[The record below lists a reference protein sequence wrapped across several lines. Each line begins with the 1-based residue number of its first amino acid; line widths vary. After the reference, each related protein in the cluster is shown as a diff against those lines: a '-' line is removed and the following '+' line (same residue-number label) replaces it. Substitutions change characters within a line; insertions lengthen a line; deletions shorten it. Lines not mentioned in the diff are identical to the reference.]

1 MAWYNDYGNKG
12 EKEMSKEIKVETVE
26 TPKEDK
32 QEIKILGKLPIN
44 EVFNIVDGK
53 VVKHNKK

>member
-1 MAWYNDYGNKG
+1 MAWYNDYGKRG
-12 EKEMSKEIKVETVE
+12 EKEMSKEIKVETV
-26 TPKEDK
+26 KEDK

-53 VVKHNKK
+53 VVKHKKK